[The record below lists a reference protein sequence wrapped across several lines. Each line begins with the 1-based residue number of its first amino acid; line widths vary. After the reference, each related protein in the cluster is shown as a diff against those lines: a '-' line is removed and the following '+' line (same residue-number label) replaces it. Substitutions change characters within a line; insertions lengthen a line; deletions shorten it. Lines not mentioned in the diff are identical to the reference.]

1 MRKDLVIVTAD
12 QDAEFTVKRLLQR
25 ELSMFDIAP
34 FTWDVIRHTGR
45 DSGCRVRSKDL
56 LRDLQSSYRYA
67 IVVFDFEGCEPPR
80 GQTKEQVATLV
91 ESDLGANGW
100 AGRCKAVLIDPE
112 LENWIWM
119 RHDRMAQAIRWE
131 GQQELYGWLEER
143 ALVGPGQAKPPRP
156 KESLHKVLRQ
166 RQVRPSASQF
176 DAIAAVAPLRQ
187 CTDPAFLELIGTLAT
202 WFHLLTDTED
212 GQTR

>member
-1 MRKDLVIVTAD
+1 MKKDLVIVTAD

-25 ELSMFDIAP
+25 ELGMFDIAA
-34 FTWDVIRHTGR
+34 FTWEVIRHPGR

-56 LRDLQSSYRYA
+56 LRDLQNSYRYA

-80 GQTKEQVATLV
+80 GHTKLQVAAAV
-91 ESDLGANGW
+91 EGDLARNGW
-100 AGRCKAVLIDPE
+100 RDRSKAILIDPE

-143 ALVGPGQAKPPRP
+143 ALVDPGQAKPPRP

-166 RQVRPSASQF
+166 KQVRPSASQF
-176 DAIAAVAPLRQ
+176 DAIATMAPLRQ
-187 CTDPAFLELIGTLAT
+187 CTDPAFKELMDTLAGWFPLLIGP
-202 WFHLLTDTED
+202 TDGE
-212 GQTR
+212 TR